1 MNNFLEKPQKE
12 NNPAEHTQE
21 RQNVSLENYDI
32 LRIEIVK
39 KLLDN
44 EGIRNL
50 FLQGK
55 VVGIDVIAFHLDLPE
70 KEIEKL
76 INEIN
81 QSLRKIGFEFKRGI
95 AKNIINESI
104 PGYMLK
110 KIDGQNIDEKLIEEI
125 GKIILEE
132 ERRQEERQ
140 RLERL
145 EKQERQRQRLQQQK
159 PQKPPKPP
167 KETIA
172 SKKGKHTIIREF
184 FRKDPHLNEKEVSID
199 EILEDEILNFY
210 NYLLKKYQ
218 NNEFSKEEAIEEI
231 KRNPQIGWTENLI
244 KKRLSI
250 LIRNTCLEKFK
261 RGEGVYYRII
271 PPEQKRRV
279 LKFIYQ
285 GEFKLFIFY
294 NSPKPYHN
302 QELSQK
308 EQEIWESIKNIK
320 EPISPW
326 SYFYTT
332 NISGLK
338 SPEESEEIFN
348 SLYEKGYLEKG
359 YILGRS
365 GEIIFYLPRKE

>member
-12 NNPAEHTQE
+12 DNPAEHTQE

-32 LRIEIVK
+32 SRIEKVK
-39 KLLDN
+39 ELLDN

-76 INEIN
+76 INKIN
-81 QSLRKIGFEFKRGI
+81 QSLRKIGFEFKRGS
-95 AKNIINESI
+95 AKNISNESI
-104 PGYMLK
+104 PGYVLK
-110 KIDGQNIDEKLIEEI
+110 KIDGQNIDEKSIEEI

-132 ERRQEERQ
+132 ERRQEERR

-145 EKQERQRQRLQQQK
+145 EKQQRQRLQQQK
-159 PQKPPKPP
+159 PPKSS
-167 KETIA
+167 KETVA
-172 SKKGKHTIIREF
+172 SKKAKHTIIREF
-184 FRKDPHLNEKEVSID
+184 FRKDPRLNEKEVGID

-218 NNEFSKEEAIEEI
+218 NNEFSKEDVIEEI
-231 KRNPQIGWTENLI
+231 KKDPQIGWTENLI
-244 KKRLSI
+244 QKRLSI
-250 LIRNTCLEKFK
+250 LVRNACLEKFK
-261 RGEGVYYRII
+261 RGEKVYYRII

-308 EQEIWESIKNIK
+308 EQEIWENIKNIK
-320 EPISPW
+320 NPISPW

-332 NISGLK
+332 NTSILK

-348 SLYEKGYLEKG
+348 SIYEKGYLERG
-359 YILGRS
+359 YIFGRS

>member
-12 NNPAEHTQE
+12 NNPTEHTQE

-32 LRIEIVK
+32 SRLKKVK

-44 EGIRNL
+44 KGIKNL

-81 QSLRKIGFEFKRGI
+81 QSLRKIGFEFKGGI
-95 AKNIINESI
+95 AKDISNEPI
-104 PGYMLK
+104 PGYVLK
-110 KIDGQNIDEKLIEEI
+110 KIDGQNIDEKSIKEI
-125 GKIILEE
+125 GEIILEE
-132 ERRQEERQ
+132 KRRQEERQ
-140 RLERL
+140 RLR
-145 EKQERQRQRLQQQK
+145 
-159 PQKPPKPP
+159 PPKPP
-167 KETIA
+167 KSLKETVT

-184 FRKDPHLNEKEVSID
+184 FRKDPHLNEKEVGID

-218 NNEFSKEEAIEEI
+218 NNEFSKEEVIEEI
-231 KRNPQIGWTENLI
+231 KRDPQIEWTENLI
-244 KKRLSI
+244 QKRLSN
-250 LIRNTCLEKFK
+250 LVRNACLEKFK
-261 RGEGVYYRII
+261 RGEKVYYRII

-285 GEFKLFIFY
+285 GEFKLFIFF
-294 NSPKPYHN
+294 NPPKPYHN

-308 EQEIWESIKNIK
+308 EQEIWENIKNIK
-320 EPISPW
+320 NPITPR

-332 NISGLK
+332 NISILK

-348 SLYEKGYLEKG
+348 SLYEKGYLERG
-359 YILGRS
+359 YIFGRS

>member
-1 MNNFLEKPQKE
+1 MNNFLEKLPK
-12 NNPAEHTQE
+12 NNPAESAQE

-32 LRIEIVK
+32 SRLKKVK

-44 EGIRNL
+44 EGIKNL

-55 VVGIDVIAFHLDLPE
+55 VVGIDVIAFNLNLPDE
-70 KEIEKL
+70 KIEEL

-104 PGYMLK
+104 PGYVLK
-110 KIDGQNIDEKLIEEI
+110 KIDGQNIDEKSIKEI
-125 GKIILEE
+125 GEIILEAK
-132 ERRQEERQ
+132 RRQEERQ

-145 EKQERQRQRLQQQK
+145 EQQERQRLK
-159 PQKPPKPP
+159 PQKPPKPS

-172 SKKGKHTIIREF
+172 SNKKGKYTIIREF
-184 FRKDPHLNEKEVSID
+184 FRKDPHLNEKEVGVD

-218 NNEFSKEEAIEEI
+218 NNEFSKEEVIEEI
-231 KRNPQIGWTENLI
+231 KRDPQIEWTENLI
-244 KKRLSI
+244 QKRLSI
-250 LIRNTCLEKFK
+250 LVRNACLEKFK

-294 NSPKPYHN
+294 NPLKHYHN

-308 EQEIWESIKNIK
+308 EQEIWENIKNIK
-320 EPISPW
+320 NPITPW
-326 SYFYTT
+326 IYFYTT
-332 NISGLK
+332 NTSILK
-338 SPEESEEIFN
+338 SSEESEEIFN
-348 SLYEKGYLEKG
+348 SLYEKGYLERG
-359 YILGRS
+359 YIFGRS
-365 GEIIFYLPRKE
+365 SEIIFYLPRKE